1 MYSLLRGILDC
12 LQFCLLLVQFVWV
25 HLTFFTILLYILAE
39 SILAVLLL
47 DLLLKVL
54 LLSEVPGFDL
64 AHAFVRDCLH
74 VSLALLHLLQIL
86 PRLHSIGR
94 NPCIHL
100 GEEEAKDALSVF
112 PLQVIQID
120 LVREWLLASIG

>member
-12 LQFCLLLVQFVWV
+12 LQFGLLLVHFVWV
-25 HLTFFTILLYILAE
+25 GLPFFTILLHILTKRL
-39 SILAVLLL
+39 LAVLLL
-47 DLLLKVL
+47 DLLLKLL

-86 PRLHSIGR
+86 SRLHSVR
-94 NPCIHL
+94 RHSCIHL